1 MERRREAQ
9 NKRNAQRTQ
18 LREHSSV
25 KGTARPIAATKSA
38 IFLPNVPGVSSVHTL
53 RSPISRIR
61 GIGSI
66 SMTIEEDTP

>member
-38 IFLPNVPGVSSVHTL
+38 IFLPNVPGVSSVHTFEVSHL
-53 RSPISRIR
+53 ADTWNRIH
-61 GIGSI
+61 
-66 SMTIEEDTP
+66 